1 MSVQIDELVKA
12 HDKINIL
19 KNRKRSRGEHIDAQ
33 YELAVLYY
41 NGERT
46 EKNLAKAFYWFQKA
60 AENCYEN
67 AHSSFSF
74 AES

>member
-1 MSVQIDELVKA
+1 MFVQIDELVKA

-41 NGERT
+41 KIGRASCRERV
-46 EKNLAKAFYWFQKA
+46 
-60 AENCYEN
+60 
-67 AHSSFSF
+67 
-74 AES
+74 